1 MVVSLFEPRKG
12 TRFSEET
19 NGRFDN
25 PRQPLPA
32 WPLYTL
38 LYGYPIIWVLG
49 LSQFVPTILSMVM
62 VFYMVLRRR
71 IIFFSSHWIWL
82 ALIVWTVVCT
92 VSLDKPTDVI
102 AWGLRFLVIFN
113 AGVYSVYFLNA
124 RERITSQGV
133 MGGLI
138 SLWYT
143 VVVLGW
149 LALFFSEF
157 RLTTPMS
164 LVMPQSLVSNE
175 LVRNYVMPPLAEV
188 QRPWGAPE
196 PFIRPS
202 APFPYANSWG
212 LAYSFLTPVVLA
224 MITAASRMRTKL
236 ILSLSVLVSL
246 YPAIATSNRGMF
258 IGLGICLAYVIFRQI
273 LAGNLKVAL
282 AAFAGTLMAIAGLIY
297 VGAFARILGRQEYS
311 NSTGGRASLYQATW
325 EEVLKSPLIGYGN
338 PRMNVSIGVSMG
350 TQGYLWTLMFC
361 FGLVGLALF
370 VAFMMHSVASTW
382 NVQSSTAIWIHSVP
396 VVASFVFTFYSFDTM
411 QMATMMLCLS
421 IIIRSIVY
429 REGL

>member
-12 TRFSEET
+12 SRFSEQPEV
-19 NGRFDN
+19 GSEKA
-25 PRQPLPA
+25 RQPLPA

-49 LSQFVPTILSMVM
+49 LSQFMPSILSVIM

-71 IIFFSSHWIWL
+71 ILMFSSHWIWL
-82 ALIVWTVVCT
+82 ALIIWTVVCT
-92 VSLDKPTDVI
+92 VSLDKGTDII
-102 AWGLRFLVIFN
+102 AWTLRFLVIFN

-124 RERITSQGV
+124 RERVTTQGV

-143 VVVLGW
+143 VVILGW
-149 LALFFSEF
+149 LALFFPDF
-157 RLTTPMS
+157 RLTTPVGM
-164 LVMPQSLVSNE
+164 LMPSGLVSNE
-175 LVRNYVMPPLAEV
+175 LVRNYVLPPLAEV
-188 QRPWGAPE
+188 QQPWGAPE

-224 MITAASRMRTKL
+224 MMTAATRMTTKV
-236 ILSLSVLVSL
+236 ILGISVVASL

-258 IGLGICLAYVIFRQI
+258 IGLGICLAYIIFRQV
-273 LAGNLKVAL
+273 LAGNLKVAV
-282 AAFAGTLMAIAGLIY
+282 AAIAGTAVAVAGLIY
-297 VGAFARILGRQEYS
+297 TGAFAQILGRQEYS
-311 NSTGGRASLYQATW
+311 DSTGGRASLYMATW

-338 PRMNVSIGVSMG
+338 PRMNVTVGVSMG

-361 FGLVGLALF
+361 FGLVGLGLF
-370 VAFMMHSVASTW
+370 IAFMLHAILSTW

-396 VVASFVFTFYSFDTM
+396 VVAAIVFSFYSFDTM
-411 QMATMMLCLS
+411 QMASMMLCLS

-429 REGL
+429 REDL